1 MILAAGYGN
10 RLRPLTDRLPK
21 ALVEV
26 GGVTMLER
34 IARNLVAAGA
44 DRLIV
49 NVHHHAGQIRRF
61 VDERDGF
68 GIETRI
74 SEERDAP
81 LETGGGLAAAASHFR
96 RDAPFFL
103 HNVDII
109 SAVDLKAMYGAHAAS
124 SPLATLA
131 VSGRPSSRLL
141 RFDDVGL
148 QGRVDT
154 RDGVVEEAR
163 PPRGQT
169 RDRAFSGVHVLSPEI
184 FELLDETGAYSI
196 MEPYVRLAGAGYRIE
211 PYDTGDALWLEI
223 GNPERLQRAR
233 EEMAS
238 REGGGEGG

>member
-1 MILAAGYGN
+1 MILAAGYGS

-49 NVHHHAGQIRRF
+49 NVHHHSEQIRRF
-61 VDERDGF
+61 IEERDGF
-68 GIETRI
+68 GVETLV

-81 LETGGGLAAAASHFR
+81 LETGGGVAAAAVHFR
-96 RDAPFFL
+96 RAAPFFL

-109 SAVDLKAMYGAHAAS
+109 SGLDLAAMYRAHAAS
-124 SPLATLA
+124 GPLATLA

-141 RFDDVGL
+141 RFDRMGL

-154 RDGVVEEAR
+154 RDGGVEEAR
-163 PPRGQT
+163 PARGPT
-169 RDRAFSGVHVLSPEI
+169 WDRAFAGVHVLSPEI
-184 FELLDETGAYSI
+184 FDLLEESGAYSI
-196 MEPYVRLAGAGYRIE
+196 MAPYMRLAGAGYRIE
-211 PYDTGDALWLEI
+211 PYDTGNALWLEI
-223 GNPERLQRAR
+223 GNPERLSRAR
-233 EEMAS
+233 AEMAD
-238 REGGGEGG
+238 REGRRGAE